1 MLPLWIIDLRAKSNR
16 RDFFE
21 SLVGKID
28 HVYIKNTIDSSK
40 LNENSEQSNAASKEK
55 HSESSSLSF
64 GSETSKETISEPTI
78 KEQLETLDKQEAD
91 KNSEIGRAHV

>member
-28 HVYIKNTIDSSK
+28 HVYIKNTIDNSK
-40 LNENSEQSNAASKEK
+40 LNENSEQPNAASKEK
-55 HSESSSLSF
+55 HSESSTLSY
-64 GSETSKETISEPTI
+64 G
-78 KEQLETLDKQEAD
+78 
-91 KNSEIGRAHV
+91 